1 MNQKLSIADLPVKDK
16 TVLMRVDFNVPLD
29 HQDRVADDTRIS
41 AALHSIKYILDKG
54 GAVVLMSHLGR
65 PKGKRKKELSLAPCA
80 EKLSEM
86 LGVPVSLAPDCIGE
100 ETEAMVRELKP
111 GGVLLLENLRFH
123 RAEEKPDEDPGFA
136 KKLAQYGD
144 FYVNDAFGTAHRR
157 HASTFAVPSL
167 FPGKAA
173 AGFLMEKE
181 LEYLGG
187 TLLNPSRPFCT
198 IIGGAKIST
207 KIGVLH
213 SLLNKADKILIG
225 GGMSYTFLKAK
236 GFEIGDSVLEED
248 LIPEAKKILEESR
261 ELGVKI
267 FLPIDHV
274 VAERIAE
281 DAPFQIVDVAE
292 GIPQGEIGVDIGPR
306 TIDAFDDQVR
316 DAKTVFWNGPLG
328 VFEVAR
334 FAEGTKEIARTVAG
348 LEDAVT
354 IVGGGDSAS
363 ALQSVG
369 YADRITHISTGGGA
383 VLEYIEHGALP
394 GIEALSEVAQQ
405 LPQG

>member
-1 MNQKLSIADLPVKDK
+1 
-16 TVLMRVDFNVPLD
+16 
-29 HQDRVADDTRIS
+29 
-41 AALHSIKYILDKG
+41 
-54 GAVVLMSHLGR
+54 
-65 PKGKRKKELSLAPCA
+65 
-80 EKLSEM
+80 
-86 LGVPVSLAPDCIGE
+86 
-100 ETEAMVRELKP
+100 
-111 GGVLLLENLRFH
+111 
-123 RAEEKPDEDPGFA
+123 
-136 KKLAQYGD
+136 
-144 FYVNDAFGTAHRR
+144 
-157 HASTFAVPSL
+157 
-167 FPGKAA
+167 
-173 AGFLMEKE
+173 MEKE

>member
-144 FYVNDAFGTAHRR
+144 FYVND
-157 HASTFAVPSL
+157 
-167 FPGKAA
+167 
-173 AGFLMEKE
+173 FL
-181 LEYLGG
+181 
-187 TLLNPSRPFCT
+187 
-198 IIGGAKIST
+198 
-207 KIGVLH
+207 
-213 SLLNKADKILIG
+213 
-225 GGMSYTFLKAK
+225 
-236 GFEIGDSVLEED
+236 
-248 LIPEAKKILEESR
+248 
-261 ELGVKI
+261 
-267 FLPIDHV
+267 
-274 VAERIAE
+274 
-281 DAPFQIVDVAE
+281 
-292 GIPQGEIGVDIGPR
+292 
-306 TIDAFDDQVR
+306 
-316 DAKTVFWNGPLG
+316 
-328 VFEVAR
+328 
-334 FAEGTKEIARTVAG
+334 
-348 LEDAVT
+348 
-354 IVGGGDSAS
+354 
-363 ALQSVG
+363 
-369 YADRITHISTGGGA
+369 
-383 VLEYIEHGALP
+383 
-394 GIEALSEVAQQ
+394 
-405 LPQG
+405 